1 MTRQEV
7 TLQETIMTLLE
18 ARAPGKTICPS
29 EAARKA
35 FPDEWRDHMET
46 TRQVAIQLVDL
57 GELEICQGG
66 KVIDF
71 QNFSGPIRLRKR
83 N

>member
-1 MTRQEV
+1 MTRQEE
-7 TLQETIMTLLE
+7 TLQETILTLLE

-46 TRQVAIQLVDL
+46 TREVAIQLVDL